1 MFTNSYHD
9 PFDSPIAYTPTDK
22 ERIDRELMGIH
33 KLLSPHVL
41 VLHLLY
47 SRLQAARYYQ
57 PNIMF
62 LIQQLVLRSTHNHK
76 RFRYVSKEQSPTV
89 F

>member
-9 PFDSPIAYTPTDK
+9 PFNSPIAYAPTDK
-22 ERIDRELMGIH
+22 ERINKELKDAH

-41 VLHLLY
+41 VLRLLY

-57 PNIMF
+57 PNIIF
-62 LIQQLVLRSTHNHK
+62 LIQQLVLRSTHNHR
-76 RFRYVSKEQSPTV
+76 RFRYVSKEQSFTV
-89 F
+89 L